1 MLALHALQGAST
13 PSPSDSAMVTATGYI
28 IPYGVP
34 PRILVFP
41 AHTVVIDFKVD
52 SADAAVSWMMFARQF
67 PLVAVFFWVSSRHQP
82 PAF

>member
-13 PSPSDSAMVTATGYI
+13 PYTIRFRNGDGDWVHN
-28 IPYGVP
+28 PYGVP
-34 PRILVFP
+34 PRIIVFP

-52 SADAAVSWMMFARQF
+52 SADAGVSWMMFARQS